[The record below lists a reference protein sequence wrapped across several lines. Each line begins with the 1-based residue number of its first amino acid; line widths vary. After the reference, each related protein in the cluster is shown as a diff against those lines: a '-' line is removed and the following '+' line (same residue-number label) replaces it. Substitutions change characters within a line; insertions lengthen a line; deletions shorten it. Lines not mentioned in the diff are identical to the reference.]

1 MLIQIQSPHTD
12 ESLIALLKQDDRS
25 AFELLYR
32 KYWRRLYD
40 SAYRRVQTREDCEE
54 IVQELF
60 LDLWSKRQHLE
71 ITTSL
76 EIYLFTALRYRIYNY
91 IRSLLTKKA
100 HLDYLLQRGDYEANL
115 VEDQLYYE
123 ELQRALDAG
132 VAQLPEKYRRV
143 YELSRQEHYT
153 YREIAQLLELPI
165 DTVEKQMAKALKL
178 LRLHLKEHLFM
189 LLLAAHL
196 LG

>member
-1 MLIQIQSPHTD
+1 M
-12 ESLIALLKQDDRS
+12 
-25 AFELLYR
+25 
-32 KYWRRLYD
+32 
-40 SAYRRVQTREDCEE
+40 
-54 IVQELF
+54 
-60 LDLWSKRQHLE
+60 
-71 ITTSL
+71 
-76 EIYLFTALRYRIYNY
+76 YLFTALRYRIYNY

-100 HLDYLLQRGDYEANL
+100 HLDYVLQRGDDYEANL

-178 LRLHLKEHLFM
+178 LRLHLKEHLFI

-196 LG
+196 LV